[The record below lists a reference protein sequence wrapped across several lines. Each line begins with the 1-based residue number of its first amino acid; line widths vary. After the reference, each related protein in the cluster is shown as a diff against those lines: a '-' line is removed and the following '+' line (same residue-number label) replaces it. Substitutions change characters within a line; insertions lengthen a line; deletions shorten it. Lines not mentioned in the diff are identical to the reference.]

1 MAKTKTK
8 KRKPAPKKTRPAA
21 KKLLSKRPAAK
32 KPSAKKPP
40 AKKPLRKP
48 RTAQGDGHVRTGIAR
63 LGEIIANAKRDL
75 AALQAQEIGRT
86 HLPSAGDELS
96 AIVGATEA
104 ATNSILDAVERIQKA
119 AASAAPDVNDAIT
132 QDVTAI
138 FEACNF
144 QDITGQRISKIVAVL
159 KEVDKTVAELL
170 ATLHMPMAAVPP
182 AAPLARTGDAALL
195 NGPQAPDAAP
205 NQADI
210 DAMFDKA

>member
-1 MAKTKTK
+1 VAKTKTR
-8 KRKPAPKKTRPAA
+8 KRKPAPKTTRSAA
-21 KKLLSKRPAAK
+21 KKRAPK
-32 KPSAKKPP
+32 KIA
-40 AKKPLRKP
+40 RKP
-48 RTAQGDGHVRTGIAR
+48 RAAAGNGEVRTGIAR
-63 LGEIIANAKRDL
+63 LGAIIANAKRDL

-86 HLPSAGDELS
+86 HLPTAGDELS

-104 ATNSILDAVERIQKA
+104 ATNSILDAVERIQKT
-119 AASAAPDVNDAIT
+119 AASAAPEINESIMQDA
-132 QDVTAI
+132 TAI

-170 ATLHMPMAAVPP
+170 STLHLPLADMPP
-182 AAPLARTGDAALL
+182 AAAPARVGDAALL
-195 NGPQAPDAAP
+195 NGPQAPGAAP